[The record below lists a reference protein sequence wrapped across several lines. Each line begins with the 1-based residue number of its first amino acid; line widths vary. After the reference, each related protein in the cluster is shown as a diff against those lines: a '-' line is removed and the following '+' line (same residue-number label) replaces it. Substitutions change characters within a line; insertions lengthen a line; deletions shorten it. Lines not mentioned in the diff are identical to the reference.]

1 MNKLLLT
8 AFGFSTPK
16 IINVAQKMIQ
26 ENKITKACII
36 STSWPKEKKSTLRCN
51 K

>member
-26 ENKITKACII
+26 ENKITNSLI
-36 STSWPKEKKSTLRCN
+36 TT
-51 K
+51 